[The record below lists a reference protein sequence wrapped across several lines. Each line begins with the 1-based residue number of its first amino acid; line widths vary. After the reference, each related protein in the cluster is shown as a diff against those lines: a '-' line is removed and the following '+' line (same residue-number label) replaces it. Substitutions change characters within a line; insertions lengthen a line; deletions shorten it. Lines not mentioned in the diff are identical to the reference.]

1 MRPHALMTHAAGGVY
16 LHTQDAGDRRIT
28 IALRSPHDDHTEAI
42 VDLDQ
47 RDAEQLALDLLE
59 HTRPRPRDVG
69 AWRLPDGR
77 LYVLIDKHGAFLGD
91 KDARQLH
98 AALGACQRLTLTTSE
113 RTRSTDE

>member
-1 MRPHALMTHAAGGVY
+1 MRPHALMTHAADSHAAGGVY
-16 LHTQDAGDRRIT
+16 LHPQDAGDRRIT

-47 RDAEQLALDLLE
+47 RDAEQLALDLLA

-69 AWRLPDGR
+69 AWQLPDGR

-91 KDARQLH
+91 NSARQLH
-98 AALGACQRLTLTTSE
+98 AALGACLPLALTTS
-113 RTRSTDE
+113 R